1 MDLIW
6 LIPCLPLFGFVTL
19 VVAGRR
25 MGDPRAGWFATGIV
39 AASFLVVVKVF
50 FDLLGR
56 PEEERQ
62 FSQTLFTW
70 IPSGSFEVSIG
81 FLADP
86 LSILMCL
93 FITFIGALIHLYSI
107 GYMKGD
113 EKFSKFFVYLNLFI
127 ASMLLLVLGDNLVL
141 TFLGWE
147 GVGACSYF
155 LISFWHTDP
164 ANASAGKKAFVTN
177 RIGDFGFMLG
187 TFLVFVTVGSVNYT
201 DIFASAPLIPGGT
214 ATAIALLFFLGAVG
228 KSAQLP
234 LYVWLPD
241 AMAGPTPVSALI
253 HAATMVTAGVYLI
266 TRLNPI
272 MAQAGWANDVIAWT
286 GAITALVA
294 ATIAISQN
302 DIKKVLAY
310 STVSQLGY
318 MFLAVGTQ
326 TYVAGIFH
334 MVTHAF
340 FKALLFLG
348 SGSVIMAM
356 SHEQDM
362 RRYGNLRKYLPVT
375 FATFM
380 IGYLSIAGVPPLS
393 GFWSKD
399 EVLAGS
405 FNAGPAGPVL
415 WGIGLLVA
423 LMTAFYMT
431 RQVIMTFFGT
441 EKWRDSDTADAHAA
455 AELADVEGGDANE
468 AGDGTEAATSSVLV
482 ATDHGDDLAHADDA
496 GHGHG
501 DHHLTPDHTPV
512 ESHWTMTLPLVV
524 LAGLAMVMGLLNLP
538 FSDQFKRLE
547 HWLEPTIVYEHSL
560 PSAPVLWGLASA
572 AVTTA
577 AIGIFLGYWVYSRKK
592 MKASTFEQP
601 LFAHGWYI
609 DETYAKVV
617 AGPGEAG
624 FQGIADVDGTVVD
637 GAVNGIGAATV
648 GLGTKLR
655 PVQSGLVRSYALGI
669 SVGGALLLAFIVTRM
684 NL

>member
-1 MDLIW
+1 MNLIW
-6 LIPCLPLFGFVTL
+6 LIPCLPLFGFL
-19 VVAGRR
+19 VLLVAGRKL
-25 MGDPRAGWFATGIV
+25 GDPGAGWWGTGVV

-50 FDLLGR
+50 FDLLAL
-56 PEEERQ
+56 PEEER
-62 FSQTLFTW
+62 SLTQTLFTW
-70 IPSGSFEVSIG
+70 IPSGSFKVSIG

-93 FITFIGALIHLYSI
+93 FITGIGALIHLYSI

-113 EKFSKFFVYLNLFI
+113 EKFSKFFLYLNLFL
-127 ASMLLLVLGDNLVL
+127 ASMLLLVLGDNLLL

-147 GVGACSYF
+147 GVGTCSYL

-187 TFLVFVTVGSVNYT
+187 TFLVWVTVGSINYA
-201 DIFASAPLIPGGT
+201 DIGPAAPMIAAGT

-234 LYVWLPD
+234 LSVWLPD

-294 ATIAISQN
+294 ASIAIAQT

-326 TYVAGIFH
+326 NYVAGIFH

-348 SGSVIMAM
+348 AGSVIMAM

-362 RRYGNLRKYLPVT
+362 RKFGNLRKYLPVT

-380 IGYLSIAGVPPLS
+380 IGWLAISGIPPLA

-399 EVLAGS
+399 EVLAGA

-415 WGIGLLVA
+415 WFIGLLVA

-431 RQVIMTFFGT
+431 RVIIMTFFGS
-441 EKWRDSDTADAHAA
+441 EKWRLTDDPHEA
-455 AELADVEGGDANE
+455 AESADVESEDVGSE
-468 AGDGTEAATSSVLV
+468 AVESVDLVGASVAA
-482 ATDHGDDLAHADDA
+482 ADHGG
-496 GHGHG
+496 GHD
-501 DHHLTPDHTPV
+501 DHHGLSPDHTPQ
-512 ESHWTMTLPLVV
+512 ESHWTMTAPLVI
-524 LAGLAMVMGLLNLP
+524 LAGLSILGGAINLP
-538 FSDQFKRLE
+538 FGSDFKHLE
-547 HWLEPTIVYEHSL
+547 RWLEPTLAYEHEL
-560 PSAPVLWGLASA
+560 PPVPVLVLLAF
-572 AVTTA
+572 A
-577 AIGIFLGYWVYSRKK
+577 AIAVASLGIFLAYLVYSKHKIAVEKIER
-592 MKASTFEQP
+592 P
-601 LFAHGWYI
+601 VLAHAWYI
-609 DETYAKVV
+609 DETYAKV
-617 AGPGEAG
+617 AGGPGEAG
-624 FQGIADVDGTVVD
+624 FQGLADFDGTVVD
-637 GAVNGIGAATV
+637 GAVNGVGAGVLGIGN
-648 GLGTKLR
+648 KLR
-655 PVQSGLVRSYALGI
+655 PTESGLVRSYALGI
-669 SVGGALLLAFIVTRM
+669 SIGGALLLAFIVTRM

>member
-6 LIPCLPLFGFVTL
+6 LIPALPLAGFLTL
-19 VVAGRR
+19 VVLGRR
-25 MGDPRAGWFATGIV
+25 LGDPLAGWLATGAV
-39 AASFLVVVKVF
+39 GASFLVVVKVF

-56 PEEERQ
+56 PEEERV
-62 FSQTLFTW
+62 FTQTLFTW

-93 FITFIGALIHLYSI
+93 FITGIGALIHLYSI
-107 GYMKGD
+107 GYMKAD
-113 EKFSKFFVYLNLFI
+113 PNYSKFFVYLNLFI
-127 ASMLLLVLGDNLVL
+127 ASMLLLVLGDNLLL

-147 GVGACSYF
+147 GVGACSYL

-177 RIGDFGFMLG
+177 RIGDVGFMLG
-187 TFLVFVTVGSVNYT
+187 TFLVWVTIGSINYV
-201 DIFASAPLIPGGT
+201 DIRPAAPGIAAGT
-214 ATAIALLFFLGAVG
+214 AIAIALLFFLGAVG

-294 ATIAISQN
+294 ATAAVAQT

-326 TYVAGIFH
+326 TYVAGVFH

-348 SGSVIMAM
+348 AGAVIHSMA
-356 SHEQDM
+356 HEQDM
-362 RRYGNLRKYLPVT
+362 RKYGNLRKYLPVT
-375 FATFM
+375 FVTFF
-380 IGYLSIAGVPPLS
+380 IGWLAIAGVPPLS

-399 EVLAGS
+399 EVLAGTWNS
-405 FNAGPAGPVL
+405 GAQGKVL
-415 WGIGLLVA
+415 WVIGIVVA
-423 LMTAFYMT
+423 ALTAFYMT
-431 RQVIMTFFGT
+431 RQLIMTFYGD
-441 EKWRDSDTADAHAA
+441 EKWRHADPDPA
-455 AELADVEGGDANE
+455 AEQVEDADVEGTQGAMAVASTGHDA
-468 AGDGTEAATSSVLV
+468 DGL
-482 ATDHGDDLAHADDA
+482 D
-496 GHGHG
+496 
-501 DHHLTPDHTPV
+501 DHHHLSPEHEPH
-512 ESHWTMTLPLVV
+512 ESPWTMLTPLVV
-524 LAGLAMVMGLLNLP
+524 LAGCAAVAGVMNLP
-538 FSDQFKRLE
+538 FSKQLHYLE
-547 HWLEPTIVYEHSL
+547 EWLHPVIVYENPL
-560 PSAPVLWGLASA
+560 PNAPVLLGLASGA
-572 AVTTA
+572 ITTA
-577 AIGIFLGYWVYSRKK
+577 VIGIWFGWWVYSRRKVD
-592 MKASTFEQP
+592 AARIEQP
-601 LFAHGWYI
+601 VLAHAWYI
-609 DETYAKVV
+609 DETYARV
-617 AGPGEAG
+617 AGGPGEAA
-624 FQGIADVDGTVVD
+624 FQGVADVDSKVVD
-637 GAVNGIGAATV
+637 GAVNGVGAATL
-648 GLGTKLR
+648 GLGARLR
-655 PVQSGLVRSYALGI
+655 GLQNGLVRSYALGI
-669 SVGGALLLAFIVTRM
+669 SVGAVLLLAYVVTRM

>member
-1 MDLIW
+1 MNLIW
-6 LIPCLPLFGFVTL
+6 LIPCLPLFGFL
-19 VVAGRR
+19 VLLVAGRKL
-25 MGDPRAGWFATGIV
+25 GDPGAGWWATGVV
-39 AASFLVVVKVF
+39 ALSFSVVVKVF
-50 FDLLGR
+50 FDLLAL
-56 PEEERQ
+56 PTEEREIT
-62 FSQTLFTW
+62 QTLFTW

-93 FITFIGALIHLYSI
+93 FITGIGALIHLYSI

-113 EKFSKFFVYLNLFI
+113 EKYSKFFLYLNLFL
-127 ASMLLLVLGDNLVL
+127 ASMLLLVLGDNLLL

-147 GVGACSYF
+147 GVGTCSYL

-187 TFLVFVTVGSVNYT
+187 TFLVWVTVGSNNYA
-201 DIFASAPLIPGGT
+201 DIGAAAPMIAAGT

-234 LYVWLPD
+234 LAVWLPD

-294 ATIAISQN
+294 ASIAIAQT

-326 TYVAGIFH
+326 NYVAGIFH

-362 RRYGNLRKYLPVT
+362 RKFGNLRKYLPVT

-380 IGYLSIAGVPPLS
+380 IGWLAISGIPPLA

-399 EVLAGS
+399 EVLAGA
-405 FNAGPAGPVL
+405 FNSGPAGPVL

-431 RQVIMTFFGT
+431 RVVIMTFYGS
-441 EKWRDSDTADAHAA
+441 EKWRLTDDQQNAG
-455 AELADVEGGDANE
+455 ELADVE
-468 AGDGTEAATSSVLV
+468 SSELV
-482 ATDHGDDLAHADDA
+482 TADVAVSDHGS
-496 GHGHG
+496 GHD
-501 DHHLTPDHTPV
+501 DHHGLSPDHTPK
-512 ESHWTMTLPLVV
+512 ESHWTMTAPLVV
-524 LAGLAMVMGLLNLP
+524 LAAASVVVGGINLP
-538 FSDQFKRLE
+538 FGSDYKHLE
-547 HWLEPTIVYEHSL
+547 RWLEPTLAYEHEL
-560 PSAPVLWGLASA
+560 PPVPVLIVLAF
-572 AVTTA
+572 A
-577 AIGIFLGYWVYSRKK
+577 AIAVACLGIFLAYWVYSKHKIAAEKIER
-592 MKASTFEQP
+592 P
-601 LFAHGWYI
+601 VLAHAWYI
-609 DETYAKVV
+609 DETYARV
-617 AGPGEAG
+617 AGGPGEAG
-624 FQGIADVDGTVVD
+624 FQGVADFDGAVVD
-637 GAVNGIGAATV
+637 GAVNGVGAGVLAIANR
-648 GLGTKLR
+648 LR
-655 PVQSGLVRSYALGI
+655 PIQSGLVRSYALGI
-669 SVGGALLLAFIVTRM
+669 SIGGALLLAFIVTRM

>member
-1 MDLIW
+1 VDLIW
-6 LIPCLPLFGFVTL
+6 LVPCLPLFGFLAL

-25 MGDPRAGWFATGIV
+25 LGDPKAGWFATGV
-39 AASFLVVVKVF
+39 VGVSFLVVLKIF
-50 FDLLGR
+50 FDLVAL
-56 PEEERQ
+56 PAEERQ
-62 FSQTLFTW
+62 LTQTLFTW
-70 IPSGSFEVSIG
+70 IPAGSFEVSIG

-93 FITFIGALIHLYSI
+93 FITFIGTLIHLYSI

-113 EKFSKFFVYLNLFI
+113 EKFSKFFVYLNLFV
-127 ASMLLLVLGDNLVL
+127 ASMLLLVLGDNLLL

-147 GVGACSYF
+147 GVGACSYL

-164 ANASAGKKAFVTN
+164 ANATAGKKAFVTN

-187 TFLVFVTVGSVNYT
+187 TFLVWVTVGSINYT
-201 DIFASAPLIPGGT
+201 DIRASAPLIAAGT

-234 LYVWLPD
+234 LFVWLPD

-294 ATIAISQN
+294 ATIAIAQN

-326 TYVAGIFH
+326 TYVAGVFH

-348 SGSVIMAM
+348 SGSVILAM

-362 RRYGNLRKYLPVT
+362 RKYGNLRKYLPVT
-375 FATFM
+375 FLTFM
-380 IGYLSIAGVPPLS
+380 VGWLAIAGVPPLS

-405 FNAGPAGPVL
+405 FNSGPAGPVL

-441 EKWRDSDTADAHAA
+441 EKWRDADTDAAHTDLEGADAEDAEVEDAPALAHASA
-455 AELADVEGGDANE
+455 
-468 AGDGTEAATSSVLV
+468 
-482 ATDHGDDLAHADDA
+482 DHGDD
-496 GHGHG
+496 HGHG
-501 DHHLTPDHTPV
+501 LTPDHTPR

-524 LAGLAMVMGLLNLP
+524 LAGLSVIAGVLNLP

-547 HWLEPTIVYEHSL
+547 HWLEPTIVYEHHL
-560 PSAPVLWGLASA
+560 PSAPVLFGLASGA
-572 AVTTA
+572 ITTA
-577 AIGIFLGYWVYSRKK
+577 ALGIFGGWWVYSRKRL
-592 MKASTFEQP
+592 KAETFEQP
-601 LFAHGWYI
+601 VFAHGWYI
-609 DETYAKVV
+609 DETYAKVIG
-617 AGPGEAG
+617 GPGEAG
-624 FQGIADVDGTVVD
+624 FQGVADADAKVVD
-637 GAVNGIGAATV
+637 GAVNGVGAATV

-655 PVQSGLVRSYALGI
+655 PLQNGLVRSYALGI
-669 SVGGALLLAFIVTRM
+669 SIGGALLLAFIVTRM

>member
-1 MDLIW
+1 VDLIW
-6 LIPCLPLFGFVTL
+6 LIPTLPLLGFVTL
-19 VVAGRR
+19 LVAGRKL
-25 MGDPRAGWFATGIV
+25 GDPGAGVV
-39 AASFLVVVKVF
+39 AAGAVGASFLVAVKLYFDMLALPEKERVF
-50 FDLLGR
+50 T
-56 PEEERQ
+56 
-62 FSQTLFTW
+62 QTLFTW
-70 IPSGSFEVSIG
+70 IPSGTFEVSIG

-86 LSILMCL
+86 LSVLMCL
-93 FITFIGALIHLYSI
+93 FVTGIGALIHVYSI

-113 EKFSKFFVYLNLFI
+113 PKFSKFFVYLNLFV

-147 GVGACSYF
+147 GVGACSYL

-187 TFLVFVTVGSVNYT
+187 TFLVFATIGSVNYL
-201 DIFASAPLIPGGT
+201 DIRPAAPGIAAGT

-253 HAATMVTAGVYLI
+253 HAATMVTAGIYLI

-294 ATIAISQN
+294 ATAAVAQT

-326 TYVAGIFH
+326 TYVAGVFH

-348 SGSVIMAM
+348 AGAVIHSMA
-356 SHEQDM
+356 HEQDM

-375 FATFM
+375 FGTFFV
-380 IGYLSIAGVPPLS
+380 GWLAIAGVPPMS

-399 EVLAGS
+399 EILAGT
-405 FNAGPAGPVL
+405 FNSGGQGKVL
-415 WGIGLLVA
+415 WVIGLVVA
-423 LMTAFYMT
+423 ALTAFYMT
-431 RQVIMTFFGT
+431 RQLIMTFFG
-441 EKWRDSDTADAHAA
+441 EEQWRTADPHAA
-455 AELADVEGGDANE
+455 
-468 AGDGTEAATSSVLV
+468 
-482 ATDHGDDLAHADDA
+482 DHGDDHD
-496 GHGHG
+496 H
-501 DHHLTPDHTPV
+501 HHLTPDHTPH
-512 ESHWTMTLPLVV
+512 ESPWTMRAPLVV
-524 LAGLAMVMGLLNLP
+524 LAGLAAVAGFINLP
-538 FSDQFKRLE
+538 FSKQFHRLE
-547 HWLEPTIVYEHSL
+547 AWLYPVIVYENPL
-560 PSAPVLWGLASA
+560 PKSGPVLFGLASGA
-572 AVTTA
+572 FTMAVV
-577 AIGIFLGYWVYSRKK
+577 GISCAYLVYQRKK
-592 MKASTFEQP
+592 VEASAIEKP
-601 LFAHGWYI
+601 VLAHAWYI
-609 DETYAKVV
+609 DETYAKVIG
-617 AGPGEAG
+617 GPGEAA
-624 FQGIADVDGTVVD
+624 FQGVADFDGKVVD
-637 GAVNGIGAATV
+637 GAVNGVGPGV
-648 GLGTKLR
+648 LGLGGRLR
-655 PVQSGLVRSYALGI
+655 SLQSGLTRSYALGI
-669 SVGGALLLAFIVTRM
+669 GLGAVLLLGYIVTRM

>member
-6 LIPCLPLFGFVTL
+6 LIPVLPLFGFCAL
-19 VVAGRR
+19 VVLGRR
-25 MGDPRAGWFATGIV
+25 LGDPGSGVFATAVVG
-39 AASFLVVVKVF
+39 ASFLVVVKVF
-50 FDLLGR
+50 FDLLAL
-56 PEEERQ
+56 PSEERV
-62 FSQTLFTW
+62 FTQTLFTW

-93 FITFIGALIHLYSI
+93 FITGIGALIHVYSI

-113 EKFSKFFVYLNLFI
+113 PKFSKFFVYLNLFI

-147 GVGACSYF
+147 GVGACSYL

-201 DIFASAPLIPGGT
+201 DIRPAAPGIAAGT

-253 HAATMVTAGVYLI
+253 HAATMVTAGIYLI

-294 ATIAISQN
+294 ATAAVAQT

-326 TYVAGIFH
+326 TYVAGVFH

-348 SGSVIMAM
+348 AGAVIHSM

-362 RRYGNLRKYLPVT
+362 RRYGNLRKYLPIT
-375 FATFM
+375 FGTFFV
-380 IGYLSIAGVPPLS
+380 GWLAIAGLPPLS

-399 EVLAGS
+399 EILAGT
-405 FNAGPAGPVL
+405 FNSGPQGKVL
-415 WGIGLLVA
+415 WIIGLAVA
-423 LMTAFYMT
+423 ALTAFYMT
-431 RQVIMTFFGT
+431 RQLIMVFYGD
-441 EKWRDSDTADAHAA
+441 EQWRTLDAHDEAHDD
-455 AELADVEGGDANE
+455 DVEDA
-468 AGDGTEAATSSVLV
+468 
-482 ATDHGDDLAHADDA
+482 ADD
-496 GHGHG
+496 H
-501 DHHLTPDHTPV
+501 HHLTPDHTPH
-512 ESHWTMTLPLVV
+512 ESPWTMLTPLLV
-524 LAGLAMVMGLLNLP
+524 LAFLAAVGGLLNLP
-538 FSDQFKRLE
+538 FSKTFHRLE
-547 HWLEPTIVYEHSL
+547 EWLHPVIVYENPVPDST
-560 PSAPVLWGLASA
+560 PVLFGLASGA
-572 AVTTA
+572 MSMA
-577 AIGIFLGYWVYSRKK
+577 AIGIWFGYWVYTRRKVDATK
-592 MKASTFEQP
+592 IEQP
-601 LFAHGWYI
+601 VLAHAWYI
-609 DETYAKVV
+609 DETYAKVIG
-617 AGPGEAG
+617 GPGEAG
-624 FQGIADVDGTVVD
+624 FQGIADFDGTVID
-637 GAVNGIGAATV
+637 GAVNGVGAGAL
-648 GLGTKLR
+648 GLGGRLR
-655 PVQSGLVRSYALGI
+655 GLQNGLVRSYALGI
-669 SVGGALLLAFIVTRM
+669 GVGAVLLLAYIVTRM

>member
-6 LIPCLPLFGFVTL
+6 LIPTLPLLGFVTL

-25 MGDPRAGWFATGIV
+25 LGDPGAGVV
-39 AASFLVVVKVF
+39 AAGAVGASFLVAVKLYFDMLAMPEKERVF
-50 FDLLGR
+50 T
-56 PEEERQ
+56 
-62 FSQTLFTW
+62 QTLFTW
-70 IPSGSFEVSIG
+70 IPSGTFEVSIG

-86 LSILMCL
+86 LSVLMCL
-93 FITFIGALIHLYSI
+93 FVTGIGALIHVYSI

-113 EKFSKFFVYLNLFI
+113 PKFSKFFVYLNLFV

-147 GVGACSYF
+147 GVGACSYL

-187 TFLVFVTVGSVNYT
+187 TFLVFATIGSVNYL
-201 DIFASAPLIPGGT
+201 DIRPAAPGIAAGT

-253 HAATMVTAGVYLI
+253 HAATMVTAGIYLI

-294 ATIAISQN
+294 ATAAVAQT

-326 TYVAGIFH
+326 TYVAGVFH

-348 SGSVIMAM
+348 AGAVIHSMA
-356 SHEQDM
+356 HEQDM

-375 FATFM
+375 FGTFF
-380 IGYLSIAGVPPLS
+380 IGWLAIAGVPPLS

-399 EVLAGS
+399 EILAGT
-405 FNAGPAGPVL
+405 FNSGGQGKVL
-415 WGIGLLVA
+415 WVIGLVVA
-423 LMTAFYMT
+423 ALTAFYMT
-431 RQVIMTFFGT
+431 RQLIMTFFG
-441 EKWRDSDTADAHAA
+441 EEQWRTADPHAA
-455 AELADVEGGDANE
+455 
-468 AGDGTEAATSSVLV
+468 
-482 ATDHGDDLAHADDA
+482 DHGDD
-496 GHGHG
+496 HG
-501 DHHLTPDHTPV
+501 DDHDHHHLTPDHTPH
-512 ESHWTMTLPLVV
+512 ESPWTMRGPLVV
-524 LAGLAMVMGLLNLP
+524 LAGLAAVAGFMNLP
-538 FSDQFKRLE
+538 FSKQFHRLE
-547 HWLEPTIVYEHSL
+547 AWLYPVIVYENPL
-560 PSAPVLWGLASA
+560 PKSGPVLFGLASGA
-572 AVTTA
+572 FTMAVV
-577 AIGIFLGYWVYSRKK
+577 GISCAYLVYQRKRVE
-592 MKASTFEQP
+592 ASVIEKP
-601 LFAHGWYI
+601 VLAHAWYI

-617 AGPGEAG
+617 GGPGEAA
-624 FQGIADVDGTVVD
+624 FQGVADFDGKVVD
-637 GAVNGIGAATV
+637 GAVNGLGAGVV
-648 GLGTKLR
+648 GLGGRLR
-655 PVQSGLVRSYALGI
+655 GLQNGLTRSYALGI
-669 SVGGALLLAFIVTRM
+669 GIGAVLLLGYIVTRM

>member
-6 LIPCLPLFGFVTL
+6 LIPTLPLLGFVTL
-19 VVAGRR
+19 LVAGRKL
-25 MGDPRAGWFATGIV
+25 GDPGAGVV
-39 AASFLVVVKVF
+39 AAGAVGASFLVAVKLYFDMLALPEKERVF
-50 FDLLGR
+50 T
-56 PEEERQ
+56 
-62 FSQTLFTW
+62 QTLFTW
-70 IPSGSFEVSIG
+70 IPSGTFEVSIG

-86 LSILMCL
+86 LSVLMCL
-93 FITFIGALIHLYSI
+93 FVTGIGALIHVYSI

-113 EKFSKFFVYLNLFI
+113 PKFSKFFVYLNLFV

-147 GVGACSYF
+147 GVGACSYL

-187 TFLVFVTVGSVNYT
+187 TFLVFATIGSVNYL
-201 DIFASAPLIPGGT
+201 DIRPAAPGIAAGT

-253 HAATMVTAGVYLI
+253 HAATMVTAGIYLI

-286 GAITALVA
+286 GALTALVA
-294 ATIAISQN
+294 ATAAVAQT

-326 TYVAGIFH
+326 TYVAGVFH

-348 SGSVIMAM
+348 AGAVIHSMA
-356 SHEQDM
+356 HEQDM

-375 FATFM
+375 FGTFFV
-380 IGYLSIAGVPPLS
+380 GWLAIAGVPPMS

-399 EVLAGS
+399 EILAGT
-405 FNAGPAGPVL
+405 FNSGGQGKVL
-415 WGIGLLVA
+415 WVIGLVVA
-423 LMTAFYMT
+423 ALTAFYMT
-431 RQVIMTFFGT
+431 RQLIMTFFG
-441 EKWRDSDTADAHAA
+441 EEQWRTADPHAA
-455 AELADVEGGDANE
+455 
-468 AGDGTEAATSSVLV
+468 
-482 ATDHGDDLAHADDA
+482 DHGDDHD
-496 GHGHG
+496 H
-501 DHHLTPDHTPV
+501 HHLTPDHTPH
-512 ESHWTMTLPLVV
+512 ESPWTMRAPLVV
-524 LAGLAMVMGLLNLP
+524 LAGLAAVAGFINLP
-538 FSDQFKRLE
+538 FSKQFHRLE
-547 HWLEPTIVYEHSL
+547 AWLYPVIVYENPL
-560 PSAPVLWGLASA
+560 PKSGPVLFGLASGA
-572 AVTTA
+572 FTMAVV
-577 AIGIFLGYWVYSRKK
+577 GISCAYLVYQRKK
-592 MKASTFEQP
+592 VEASAIEKP
-601 LFAHGWYI
+601 VLAHAWYI
-609 DETYAKVV
+609 DETYAKVIG
-617 AGPGEAG
+617 GPGEAA
-624 FQGIADVDGTVVD
+624 FQGVADFDGKVVD
-637 GAVNGIGAATV
+637 GAVNGVGAGV
-648 GLGTKLR
+648 LGLGGRLR
-655 PVQSGLVRSYALGI
+655 SLQSGLTRSYALGI
-669 SVGGALLLAFIVTRM
+669 GLGAVLLLGYIVTRM

>member
-6 LIPCLPLFGFVTL
+6 LIPCLPLFGFLAL
-19 VVAGRR
+19 VVGGRR
-25 MGDPRAGWFATGIV
+25 LGDPKAGWFATAMVG
-39 AASFLVVVKVF
+39 ASFLVVAKVF
-50 FDLLGR
+50 FDLVSL
-56 PEEERQ
+56 PAEERVLT
-62 FSQTLFTW
+62 QTLFTW
-70 IPSGSFEVSIG
+70 IPAGSFEVSMG

-86 LSILMCL
+86 LSVLMCL
-93 FITFIGALIHLYSI
+93 FITFIGTLIHLYSI

-113 EKFSKFFVYLNLFI
+113 EKFSKFFVYLNLFV

-147 GVGACSYF
+147 GVGACSYL

-164 ANASAGKKAFVTN
+164 ANATAGKKAFVTN
-177 RIGDFGFMLG
+177 RIGDLGFMIG
-187 TFLVFVTVGSVNYT
+187 TFLVFVTVGSINYL
-201 DIFASAPLIPGGT
+201 DIRASAPLIAAGT

-234 LYVWLPD
+234 LFVWLPD

-272 MAQAGWANDVIAWT
+272 MANAGWANDVIAWT

-294 ATIAISQN
+294 ATIAIAQN

-326 TYVAGIFH
+326 TYVAGVFH

-348 SGSVIMAM
+348 SGSVILAM

-362 RRYGNLRKYLPVT
+362 RKYGNLRKYLPVT
-375 FATFM
+375 FATFV
-380 IGYLSIAGVPPLS
+380 IGWLAIAGVPPLS

-405 FNAGPAGPVL
+405 FNSGPAGPVL

-441 EKWRDSDTADAHAA
+441 ERWREEDTDAAHEA
-455 AELADVEGGDANE
+455 AEDADVEDA
-468 AGDGTEAATSSVLV
+468 AV
-482 ATDHGDDLAHADDA
+482 AAHASADHA
-496 GHGHG
+496 E
-501 DHHLTPDHTPV
+501 DHHHGLTPDHTPV
-512 ESHWTMTLPLVV
+512 EQHWTMTLPLVV
-524 LAGLAMVMGLLNLP
+524 LAGLAVVAGLLNLP

-547 HWLEPTIVYEHSL
+547 HWLEPTIVYEHHL
-560 PSAPVLWGLASA
+560 PSAPVLFGLASGA
-572 AVTTA
+572 ITTA
-577 AIGIFLGYWVYSRKK
+577 ALGIFGAYWVYSRRRL
-592 MKASTFEQP
+592 KAATFEQP
-601 LFAHGWYI
+601 VFAHGWYI

-617 AGPGEAG
+617 GGPGEAG
-624 FQGIADVDGTVVD
+624 FQGIADVDANVVD
-637 GAVNGIGAATV
+637 GAVNGVGAVTV
-648 GLGTKLR
+648 GLGNKLR
-655 PVQSGLVRSYALGI
+655 PLQNGLVRSYALGI

>member
-6 LIPCLPLFGFVTL
+6 LIPALPLLGFVTL

-25 MGDPRAGWFATGIV
+25 LGDPAAGWLATSVVGT
-39 AASFLVVVKVF
+39 SFLVVLKVF
-50 FDLLGR
+50 FDLLAL
-56 PEEERQ
+56 PAEERA

-70 IPSGSFEVSIG
+70 LPSGSFEVSIG

-93 FITFIGALIHLYSI
+93 FITGIGALIHLYSI

-113 EKFSKFFVYLNLFI
+113 PKFSKFFVYLNLFI

-147 GVGACSYF
+147 GVGACSYL

-177 RIGDFGFMLG
+177 RIGDVGFMLG
-187 TFLVFVTVGSVNYT
+187 TFLVFVTIGSVNYA
-201 DIFASAPLIPGGT
+201 DIRPAAPGIAAGT
-214 ATAIALLFFLGAVG
+214 ATAIALLFFVGAVG
-228 KSAQLP
+228 KSAQMP

-253 HAATMVTAGVYLI
+253 HAATMVTAGIYLI

-272 MAQAGWANDVIAWT
+272 MAQAGWANDVIAWV
-286 GAITALVA
+286 GVITALVA
-294 ATIAISQN
+294 ATAAVAQT

-326 TYVAGIFH
+326 TYVAGVFH

-348 SGSVIMAM
+348 AGAVIHSMA
-356 SHEQDM
+356 HEQDM
-362 RRYGNLRKYLPVT
+362 RKYGNLRKYLPITFVT
-375 FATFM
+375 FF
-380 IGYLSIAGVPPLS
+380 IGWLAIAGVPPMS

-405 FNAGPAGPVL
+405 FNSGPAGPVL
-415 WGIGLLVA
+415 WGLGLVVA
-423 LMTAFYMT
+423 GLTAFYMT
-431 RQVIMTFFGT
+431 RQLIMVFFGK
-441 EKWRDSDTADAHAA
+441 EQWHDADADAHAEA
-455 AELADVEGGDANE
+455 AEDADVEDA
-468 AGDGTEAATSSVLV
+468 D
-482 ATDHGDDLAHADDA
+482 AHD
-496 GHGHG
+496 
-501 DHHLTPDHTPV
+501 DHHGLTPDHVPH
-512 ESHWTMTLPLVV
+512 ESPWTMLTPLVV
-524 LAGLAMVMGLLNLP
+524 LAGLAAVAGFMNLP
-538 FSDQFKRLE
+538 FSSQFKRLE
-547 HWLEPTIVYEHSL
+547 HWLEPVIVYEHHL
-560 PSAPVLWGLASA
+560 PSAPVLWGLASG

-577 AIGIFLGYWVYSRKK
+577 VVGIFLGYTVYSRRKIDAAK
-592 MKASTFEQP
+592 IEKP
-601 LFAHGWYI
+601 VLAHAWYI
-609 DETYAKVV
+609 DETYAKV
-617 AGPGEAG
+617 AGGPGEAA
-624 FQGIADVDGTVVD
+624 FQGVSDFDGVVVD
-637 GAVNGIGAATV
+637 GAVNGVAAGAV
-648 GLGTKLR
+648 GAGGKLR
-655 PVQSGLVRSYALGI
+655 GLQNGLVRSYALGI
-669 SVGGALLLAFIVTRM
+669 SVGAVALLAFVITRM

>member
-6 LIPCLPLFGFVTL
+6 LIPALPLFGFVL
-19 VVAGRR
+19 LMVAGRKL
-25 MGDPRAGWFATGIV
+25 GDPGAGIVGTGVV
-39 AASFLVVVKVF
+39 AASFLVSLKVF
-50 FDLLGR
+50 FDLAAL
-56 PEEERQ
+56 PAEERL
-62 FSQTLFTW
+62 FEQTLFSW
-70 IPSGSFEVSIG
+70 IPSGSFNVDIG
-81 FLADP
+81 FMVDP

-93 FITFIGALIHLYSI
+93 FITFIGSLIHLYSI

-113 EKFSKFFVYLNLFI
+113 PKFSKFFVYLNLFV

-147 GVGACSYF
+147 GVGACSYL

-201 DIFASAPLIPGGT
+201 DIRSAAPGIAAGT

-234 LYVWLPD
+234 LFVWLPD

-272 MAQAGWANDVIAWT
+272 MAQAGWANDVIAWV
-286 GAITALVA
+286 GVLTALVA
-294 ATIAISQN
+294 ATAAVAQT

-326 TYVAGIFH
+326 TYVAGVFH

-348 SGSVIMAM
+348 AGAVINSMA
-356 SHEQDM
+356 HEQDM

-375 FATFM
+375 FVTFF
-380 IGYLSIAGVPPLS
+380 IGWLSISGVPPMS

-405 FNAGPAGPVL
+405 FNSGPAGPVL
-415 WGIGLLVA
+415 WFLGLCVA
-423 LMTAFYMT
+423 ALTAFYMT
-431 RQVIMTFFGT
+431 RQLIMVFFGK
-441 EKWRDSDTADAHAA
+441 EQWRDERADAHAEDLEDA
-455 AELADVEGGDANE
+455 VDHVGAD
-468 AGDGTEAATSSVLV
+468 
-482 ATDHGDDLAHADDA
+482 
-496 GHGHG
+496 GHD
-501 DHHLTPDHTPV
+501 DHHGLTPDYTPR
-512 ESHWTMTLPLVV
+512 ESSMTMLLPLIV
-524 LAGLAMVMGLLNLP
+524 LAGFSVITGLMNLP

-547 HWLEPTIVYEHSL
+547 HWLEPVIVYEHHL
-560 PSAPVLWGLASA
+560 PSAPVLLGLASGA
-572 AVTTA
+572 ITTA
-577 AIGIFLGYWVYSRKK
+577 VIGIVFAYTVYAKRKVDPAK
-592 MKASTFEQP
+592 IEKP
-601 LFAHGWYI
+601 VFAHAWYI
-609 DETYAKVV
+609 DDAYAKVV
-617 AGPGEAG
+617 GGPGEAA
-624 FQGIADVDGTVVD
+624 FQATADFDKSVVD
-637 GAVNGIGAATV
+637 GAVNGVATGAA
-648 GLGTKLR
+648 GLGGRLR
-655 PVQSGLVRSYALGI
+655 GLQNGLIRSYALGI
-669 SVGGALLLAFIVTRM
+669 GVGAVLLLAYIVTRM

>member
-6 LIPCLPLFGFVTL
+6 LIPCLPLFGFLVL

-25 MGDPRAGWFATGIV
+25 LGDPKAGWFATAVVG
-39 AASFLVVVKVF
+39 ASFLVVAKVF
-50 FDLLGR
+50 FDLVAL
-56 PEEERQ
+56 PAEERQ
-62 FSQTLFTW
+62 LTQTLFTW
-70 IPSGSFEVSIG
+70 IPAGSFEVSIG

-127 ASMLLLVLGDNLVL
+127 ASMLLLVLGDNLLL

-147 GVGACSYF
+147 GVGACSYL

-164 ANASAGKKAFVTN
+164 ANATAGKKAFVTN

-187 TFLVFVTVGSVNYT
+187 TFLVWVTVGSINYT
-201 DIFASAPLIPGGT
+201 DIRASAPLIAAGT

-234 LYVWLPD
+234 LFVWLPD

-272 MAQAGWANDVIAWT
+272 MANAGWANDVIAWT

-294 ATIAISQN
+294 ATIAIAQN

-326 TYVAGIFH
+326 TYVAGVFH

-348 SGSVIMAM
+348 SGSVILAM

-375 FATFM
+375 FLTFM
-380 IGYLSIAGVPPLS
+380 IGWLAIAGVPPLS

-405 FNAGPAGPVL
+405 FNSGPAGPVL

-431 RQVIMTFFGT
+431 RQVIMTFFGS
-441 EKWRDSDTADAHAA
+441 EKWREEDTDAAHADLEGAA
-455 AELADVEGGDANE
+455 AEDADVEDAP
-468 AGDGTEAATSSVLV
+468 AAAHAS
-482 ATDHGDDLAHADDA
+482 ADHGDDH
-496 GHGHG
+496 
-501 DHHLTPDHTPV
+501 DHHHGLTPDHTPV

-524 LAGLAMVMGLLNLP
+524 LAGLAVIAGLLNLP

-547 HWLEPTIVYEHSL
+547 HWLEPTIVYEHHL
-560 PSAPVLWGLASA
+560 PSAPVLFGLASGA
-572 AVTTA
+572 ITTA
-577 AIGIFLGYWVYSRKK
+577 ALGIFGGWWVYSRKRL
-592 MKASTFEQP
+592 KAETFEQP
-601 LFAHGWYI
+601 VFAHGWYI
-609 DETYAKVV
+609 DETYAKVIG
-617 AGPGEAG
+617 GPGEAG
-624 FQGIADVDGTVVD
+624 FQGIADADAKVVD
-637 GAVNGIGAATV
+637 GAVNGVGAASV
-648 GLGTKLR
+648 GLGAKLR
-655 PVQSGLVRSYALGI
+655 PLQNGLVRSYALGI
-669 SVGGALLLAFIVTRM
+669 TVGGALLLAFIVTRM

>member
-1 MDLIW
+1 MNLIW
-6 LIPCLPLFGFVTL
+6 LIPCLPLFGFL
-19 VVAGRR
+19 VLLVAGRKL
-25 MGDPRAGWFATGIV
+25 GDPGAGWWGTGVV

-50 FDLLGR
+50 FDLLAL
-56 PEEERQ
+56 PEEER
-62 FSQTLFTW
+62 SLTQTLFTW
-70 IPSGSFEVSIG
+70 IPSGSFKVSIG

-93 FITFIGALIHLYSI
+93 FITGIGALIHLYSI

-113 EKFSKFFVYLNLFI
+113 EKFSKFFLYLNLFL
-127 ASMLLLVLGDNLVL
+127 ASMLLLVLGDNLLL

-147 GVGACSYF
+147 GVGTCSYL

-187 TFLVFVTVGSVNYT
+187 TFLVWITVGSINYA
-201 DIFASAPLIPGGT
+201 DIGPAAPMIAGGT

-234 LYVWLPD
+234 LSVWLPD

-294 ATIAISQN
+294 ASIAIAQT

-348 SGSVIMAM
+348 AGSVIMAM

-362 RRYGNLRKYLPVT
+362 RKFGNLRKYLPVT

-380 IGYLSIAGVPPLS
+380 IGWLAISGIPPLA

-399 EVLAGS
+399 EVLAGA

-415 WGIGLLVA
+415 WFIGLLVA

-431 RQVIMTFFGT
+431 RVVIMTFYGS
-441 EKWRDSDTADAHAA
+441 EKWRLTDDPHEAAESADLESEDVESSDLVTASVAA
-455 AELADVEGGDANE
+455 A
-468 AGDGTEAATSSVLV
+468 
-482 ATDHGDDLAHADDA
+482 DHGD
-496 GHGHG
+496 GHD
-501 DHHLTPDHTPV
+501 DHHGLSPDHTPQ
-512 ESHWTMTLPLVV
+512 EPHWTMTAPLVI
-524 LAGLAMVMGLLNLP
+524 LAGLSIFAGAINLP
-538 FSDQFKRLE
+538 FGSDFKRLE
-547 HWLEPTIVYEHSL
+547 HWLEPTLAYEHEL
-560 PSAPVLWGLASA
+560 PPVPVLVLLAC
-572 AVTTA
+572 A
-577 AIGIFLGYWVYSRKK
+577 AIAVASLGIFLAYLVYSKQKIAVEKIER
-592 MKASTFEQP
+592 P
-601 LFAHGWYI
+601 VLAHAWYI
-609 DETYAKVV
+609 DETYAKV
-617 AGPGEAG
+617 AGGPGEAG
-624 FQGIADVDGTVVD
+624 FQGLADFDGTVVD
-637 GAVNGIGAATV
+637 GAVNGVGAGVLGIGN
-648 GLGTKLR
+648 KLR
-655 PVQSGLVRSYALGI
+655 PIQSGLVRSYALGI
-669 SVGGALLLAFIVTRM
+669 SIGGALLLAFIVTRM

>member
-6 LIPCLPLFGFVTL
+6 LIPTLPLLGFVTL
-19 VVAGRR
+19 VVAGRKL
-25 MGDPRAGWFATGIV
+25 GDPGAGVV
-39 AASFLVVVKVF
+39 AAGAVGASFLVAVKLYFDMLAMPEKERVF
-50 FDLLGR
+50 T
-56 PEEERQ
+56 
-62 FSQTLFTW
+62 QTLFTW
-70 IPSGSFEVSIG
+70 IPSGTFEVSIG

-86 LSILMCL
+86 LSVLMCL
-93 FITFIGALIHLYSI
+93 FVTGIGALIHVYSI

-113 EKFSKFFVYLNLFI
+113 PKFSKFFVYLNLFV

-147 GVGACSYF
+147 GVGACSYL

-187 TFLVFVTVGSVNYT
+187 TFLVFATIGSVNYL
-201 DIFASAPLIPGGT
+201 DIRPAAPGIAAGT

-253 HAATMVTAGVYLI
+253 HAATMVTAGIYLI

-294 ATIAISQN
+294 ATAAVAQT

-326 TYVAGIFH
+326 TYVAGVFH

-348 SGSVIMAM
+348 AGAVIHSMA
-356 SHEQDM
+356 HEQDM

-375 FATFM
+375 FGTFFVGWLA
-380 IGYLSIAGVPPLS
+380 ISGVPPLS

-399 EVLAGS
+399 EILAGT
-405 FNAGPAGPVL
+405 FNSGGQGKVL
-415 WGIGLLVA
+415 WVIGLVVA
-423 LMTAFYMT
+423 ALTAFYMT
-431 RQVIMTFFGT
+431 RQLIMTFFG
-441 EKWRDSDTADAHAA
+441 EEQWRTADPHAA
-455 AELADVEGGDANE
+455 
-468 AGDGTEAATSSVLV
+468 
-482 ATDHGDDLAHADDA
+482 DHGDDHD
-496 GHGHG
+496 H
-501 DHHLTPDHTPV
+501 HHLTPDHTPH
-512 ESHWTMTLPLVV
+512 ESPWTMRGPLVV
-524 LAGLAMVMGLLNLP
+524 LAGLAVVAGFINLP
-538 FSDQFKRLE
+538 FSKQFHRLE
-547 HWLEPTIVYEHSL
+547 AWLYPVIVYENPL
-560 PSAPVLWGLASA
+560 PKSGPVLFGLASGA
-572 AVTTA
+572 FTMAVV
-577 AIGIFLGYWVYSRKK
+577 GISCAYLVYQRKK
-592 MKASTFEQP
+592 VEASAIEKP
-601 LFAHGWYI
+601 VLAHAWYI
-609 DETYAKVV
+609 DETYAKVIG
-617 AGPGEAG
+617 GPGEAA
-624 FQGIADVDGTVVD
+624 FQGVADFDGKVVD
-637 GAVNGIGAATV
+637 GAVNGIGAGV
-648 GLGTKLR
+648 LGLGGRLR
-655 PVQSGLVRSYALGI
+655 SLQSGLTRSYALGI
-669 SVGGALLLAFIVTRM
+669 GLGAVLLLGYIVTRM